1 MCFISTRRNIK
12 ALFSLE
18 KEVNLIELDLLTF
31 LGYFNRGCYINLQQ
45 RAHKMAVLQRQY
57 PTHSLALQ
65 ENLQRFTVLKDSDP
79 VRYVKLTKIQK
90 ALHFLS
96 YNRQALLTYWNKI
109 SPYVLLIYES
119 VASINML
126 FKDAHNSSD
135 LLMARDIDNLRRY
148 RRRILSNRLNLEL
161 GINKMSKRQINIKIN
176 QIYDDALSFQLI
188 ADDLYKR
195 IHNEFYYY

>member
-1 MCFISTRRNIK
+1 MT
-12 ALFSLE
+12 
-18 KEVNLIELDLLTF
+18 
-31 LGYFNRGCYINLQQ
+31 Q
-45 RAHKMAVLQRQY
+45 LQREY
-57 PTHSLALQ
+57 PTYNLGLQ
-65 ENLQRFTVLKDSDP
+65 DYLHKFYIIKDAEP
-79 VRYVKLTKIQK
+79 IRYVKLTKIQRVW
-90 ALHFLS
+90 HFFS

-109 SPYVLLIYES
+109 SPYVLLNYES

-135 LLMARDIDNLRRY
+135 LLMARDIDELRFY

-188 ADDLYKR
+188 TDDLYKR
-195 IHNEFYYY
+195 THNVFY